1 MSKKKNLRDLL
12 AQNRPLLVGILNVT
26 PDSFSDGGAYGN
38 PKEAIARVHDMR
50 REGVDVV
57 DIGGESTRP
66 GADRVDVTSQLARI
80 IPVLERIKGDELL
93 SQHLVSSIDTTRSR
107 VAEAALSHGAGL
119 VNDVSAGTD
128 DPEMFAVVA
137 AHQVPIVLMHMRG
150 TPKTMQD
157 SPSYH
162 DVTSEVKA
170 YLEHRV
176 DAAISAGISR
186 NNIILD
192 PGIGFGKRKE
202 DNLKL
207 LANLAIFVSMGFPVL
222 LGASRKRFMG
232 AICEEQKPTELLG
245 ATIATTVL
253 GVKAGVRLFR
263 VHDVK
268 DNRQAADVTA
278 AVVSHMT

>member
-1 MSKKKNLRDLL
+1 M
-12 AQNRPLLVGILNVT
+12 GILNVT

-38 PKEAIARVHDMR
+38 PQDAIARVYDMW
-50 REGVDVV
+50 REGVDIV

-66 GADRVDVTSQLARI
+66 GADRVDVASQLARI
-80 IPVLERIKGDELL
+80 VPVLERIQGDELL
-93 SQHLVSSIDTTRSR
+93 SKHLVSSIDTTRSR

-128 DPEMFAVVA
+128 DPEIFAVVA
-137 AHQVPIVLMHMRG
+137 AYQASIILMHMRG

-157 SPSYH
+157 NPTYS

-170 YLEHRV
+170 YLEERV
-176 DAAISAGISR
+176 DAAISAGIPR
-186 NNIILD
+186 HDIILD

-202 DNLKL
+202 DNLRL
-207 LANLAIFVSMGFPVL
+207 LANLELFVKMGFPVL

-232 AICEEQKPTELLG
+232 AICEEQKPAELLG

-253 GVKAGVRLFR
+253 GVKAGVRMFR

-268 DNRQAADVTA
+268 ENRQAAYVTA
-278 AVVSHMT
+278 SVISHLT